1 MTGALGWGRKNGWS
15 GENSAVRILLRV
27 KPGASRTAV
36 GGRYDGPS
44 GPALVVSVAARA
56 VEGQATKAVL
66 EAVAAAFGVRRSAVT
81 LVRGATSRDKLVA
94 VEGEE
99 NVLRPRLEHLL
110 G

>member
-1 MTGALGWGRKNGWS
+1 M
-15 GENSAVRILLRV
+15 RILLRV
-27 KPGASRTAV
+27 RPGASRTAV

-44 GPALVVSVAARA
+44 GPALVVAVTARA

-66 EAVAAAFGVRRSAVT
+66 GAVAAEFAVRRSAVR
-81 LVRGATSRDKLVA
+81 LVHGATSRDKLVE

-99 NVLRPRLEHLL
+99 KDIRERLERLL

>member
-1 MTGALGWGRKNGWS
+1 M
-15 GENSAVRILLRV
+15 RILLRV

-44 GPALVVSVAARA
+44 GPALVVAVAARA

-66 EAVAAAFGVRRSAVT
+66 EAVAAAFGVRRTAVT
-81 LVRGATSRDKLVA
+81 LVRGATSRDKLVEVDGDDVTIGA
-94 VEGEE
+94 RRTE
-99 NVLRPRLEHLL
+99 LL

>member
-1 MTGALGWGRKNGWS
+1 M
-15 GENSAVRILLRV
+15 RILLRV
-27 KPGASRTAV
+27 RPGASRTAV
-36 GGRYDGPS
+36 GGRYDGP
-44 GPALVVSVAARA
+44 ALVVAVAARA

-81 LVRGATSRDKLVA
+81 LVRGATSRDKLID

-99 NVLRPRLEHLL
+99 SEIRPRLQGLL

>member
-1 MTGALGWGRKNGWS
+1 M
-15 GENSAVRILLRV
+15 RILLRV

-44 GPALVVSVAARA
+44 GPALVVAVGARA

-66 EAVAAAFGVRRSAVT
+66 AAVAAAFGVRRSAVT
-81 LVRGATSRDKLVA
+81 LVHGATSRDKVVE
-94 VEGEE
+94 VEGAESE
-99 NVLRPRLEHLL
+99 IRPRWDALL

>member
-1 MTGALGWGRKNGWS
+1 M
-15 GENSAVRILLRV
+15 RILLRV

-36 GGRYDGPS
+36 GGRYDGPA
-44 GPALVVSVAARA
+44 GPALVVAVTARA
-56 VEGQATKAVL
+56 VDGQATRAVL

-81 LVRGATSRDKLVA
+81 LVQGSTSRDKVVE

-99 NVLRPRLEHLL
+99 NDIRPRFGDLL

>member
-1 MTGALGWGRKNGWS
+1 M
-15 GENSAVRILLRV
+15 RILLRV
-27 KPGASRTAV
+27 RPGASRTAV
-36 GGRYDGPS
+36 GGRYDGPA
-44 GPALVVSVAARA
+44 GPALVVAVAARA

-81 LVRGATSRDKLVA
+81 LVRGATSRDKVVA

-99 NVLRPRLEHLL
+99 SDIRPRFEQLL